1 MTLTI
6 ELAPE
11 VERVLERKAQ
21 ERGVNVEQ
29 YLLELAQ
36 RDAQQQN
43 AKQDA
48 QHETAPTNSATTN
61 GHAPEVTAEIA
72 ARLRALDALPTTNNR
87 AGLPEL
93 DLSGSR
99 SDVYGYTEREDAQL

>member
-11 VERVLERKAQ
+11 VERTLVRKAQ
-21 ERGVNVEQ
+21 ERGVKVEQ
-29 YLLELAQ
+29 YLVELAQ
-36 RDAQQQN
+36 RDAQQQ
-43 AKQDA
+43 D
-48 QHETAPTNSATTN
+48 ET
-61 GHAPEVTAEIA
+61 VA
-72 ARLRALDALPTTNNR
+72 ARLRALENLGSYNTR

-99 SDVYGYTEREDAQL
+99 SDVYDYTEREDARL

>member
-6 ELAPE
+6 ELAPH

-21 ERGVNVEQ
+21 ERGVRVEQ
-29 YLLELAQ
+29 YVTELAE
-36 RDAQQQN
+36 RDAQTPP
-43 AKQDA
+43 DEA
-48 QHETAPTNSATTN
+48 QASAI
-61 GHAPEVTAEIA
+61 E
-72 ARLRALDALPTTNNR
+72 ARLRALEALPTTSNR

-99 SDVYGYTEREDAQL
+99 ADVYGYTEREDAQL

>member
-11 VERVLERKAQ
+11 VERVLVRKAQ
-21 ERGVNVEQ
+21 QRGVKVEQ
-29 YLLELAQ
+29 YVSELAE
-36 RDAQQQN
+36 RDAHEN
-43 AKQDA
+43 AQEQD
-48 QHETAPTNSATTN
+48 EI
-61 GHAPEVTAEIA
+61 IA
-72 ARLRALDALPTTNNR
+72 ARLRALDKIGSYNTR
-87 AGLPEL
+87 KGLPEL

>member
-36 RDAQQQN
+36 RDAQPESPIN
-43 AKQDA
+43 G
-48 QHETAPTNSATTN
+48 ATTN
-61 GHAPEVTAEIA
+61 GHTPEVATEIA
-72 ARLRALDALPTTNNR
+72 ARLNALQKIGSYNTR
-87 AGLPEL
+87 RGLPEL

>member
-21 ERGVNVEQ
+21 ERGVKVEQ
-29 YLLELAQ
+29 YLVEFAQ
-36 RDAQQQN
+36 RDAQQQ
-43 AKQDA
+43 D
-48 QHETAPTNSATTN
+48 ET
-61 GHAPEVTAEIA
+61 IA
-72 ARLRALDALPTTNNR
+72 VRLRALKALPTTNNR

-93 DLSGSR
+93 DLSGAR